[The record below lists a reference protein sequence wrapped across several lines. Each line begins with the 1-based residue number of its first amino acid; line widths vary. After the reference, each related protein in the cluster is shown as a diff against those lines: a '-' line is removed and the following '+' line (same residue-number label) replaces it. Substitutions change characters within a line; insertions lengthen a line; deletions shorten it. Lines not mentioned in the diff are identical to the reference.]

1 MSVSHKNKI
10 DVSLNG
16 MRLCAY
22 PNEPYNKLLENY
34 SKTNELSKSK
44 VIGKAIKQ
52 FFDTMPNDI
61 KARYLNSRNGY

>member
-16 MRLCAY
+16 KRLCAY
-22 PNEPYNKLLENY
+22 P
-34 SKTNELSKSK
+34 NELSKSK